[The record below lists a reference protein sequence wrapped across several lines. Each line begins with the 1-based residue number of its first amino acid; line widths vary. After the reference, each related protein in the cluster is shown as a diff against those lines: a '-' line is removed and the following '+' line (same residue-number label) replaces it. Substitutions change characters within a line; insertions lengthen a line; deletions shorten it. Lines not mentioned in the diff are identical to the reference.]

1 MVGSSRTSTLS
12 LKSIS
17 FAMRSRTVSPPER
30 VAVGFIRSS
39 PEKSIRPSR
48 PEISSLE
55 SLSSSSRSQPK
66 AVVPGR
72 MTPAWSCGR

>member
-1 MVGSSRTSTLS
+1 MGSSRISTLS
-12 LKSIS
+12 LKSMS
-17 FAMRSRTVSPPER
+17 LERSSRTVSPPER

-39 PEKSIRPSR
+39 PEKSIRPSS

-72 MTPAWSCGR
+72 ITPAWSCGR